1 MAEGARRPLLCRAMN
16 VKIAAVAAALVGL
29 VVVVAAVVVL
39 RLYDENVGTAQ
50 RQAEP
55 AKASPKIV
63 ELRSQ
68 VERAV
73 TKASGGLP
81 WLRES
86 PLRCVHKSGDSW
98 SCASDGFKQIPPFD
112 VNCDE
117 AGCVWKVSGPGA
129 TLSGYVRLDGQ

>member
-1 MAEGARRPLLCRAMN
+1 MN

-73 TKASGGLP
+73 AEGASGELP

-86 PLRCVHKSGDSW
+86 LRCVHKSGDSW
-98 SCASDGFKQIPPFD
+98 SCAIDGFYRIPPLD

-117 AGCVWKVSGPGA
+117 AGCVWKVSGGGS
-129 TLSGYVRLDGQ
+129 TLSGYARLDGQ